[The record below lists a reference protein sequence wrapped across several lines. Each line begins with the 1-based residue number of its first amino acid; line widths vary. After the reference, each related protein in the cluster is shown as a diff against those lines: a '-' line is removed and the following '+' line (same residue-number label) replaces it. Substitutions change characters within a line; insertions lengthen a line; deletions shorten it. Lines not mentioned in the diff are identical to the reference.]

1 MPIQSDDIKLLKSAV
16 MADVPEGGGAMTGI
30 EVIDGQSNNI
40 FPDTS
45 TDDRA
50 AGRVNLRKLFG
61 VAHTNDTDT
70 LLGASFA
77 VLAPPEDPLVHVTLF
92 ETPGWADE
100 RDTARELVE
109 RYLVKG
115 PRLTCRLFDVHYKGA
130 VVLMLYQVGGA
141 AFPAPGDAIVL
152 RNPDGTEQYV
162 RLTKVTISSG
172 TFNVSEG
179 GNVVGVAANIATCEI
194 GQPLARDFFGPPM
207 GRVVNENAYAQL
219 YTTSASTGVAF
230 YGVKPLAAP
239 AGIDDRSVLAD
250 GGIYT
255 PIVPAATIEEPL
267 VDIAPLTLRAGLS
280 RTAYSTLTLPAVSV
294 NLAPGT
300 VLTLPT
306 AVEPGTLVMQHG
318 GTTFTGAFSG
328 ALLQG
333 TTAVGTVDHRARTI
347 TMAAGSPS
355 YGTASNTIT
364 YKPATLSG
372 AAVESD
378 FWTITTANQGLG
390 WVYAF
395 EPPPAPGTFSLS
407 YMAQGRWYE
416 LTDDGS
422 GKVSG
427 ANSSYGSGTLN
438 YTSGS
443 LAVTLGALP
452 DVGSALIF
460 QWGRADAAVAAPTAD
475 LPTRMHT
482 RVVMPG
488 HYRPGTLVLSWES
501 GGVPKSVAVSAGG
514 TASGDGVVRNFRAQP
529 LMADIVNV
537 SYGSYGSTGAS
548 FDLLPNDIPDGPIIV
563 GWQSGGSNAA
573 ISNLGG
579 GQYQLLDAPIAAGSV
594 RGQLLLDT
602 SAHPGALSVRNFWSE
617 GGNIFAEPLTKYGPQ
632 KVLVGTVDNTTGQ
645 VTFLSSYSSR
655 MFVRSVASATSS
667 AGNGIDYVTVNQL
680 DDVTLPILNSM
691 ITTLTYQ
698 TEGSGASTSGEHV
711 PQWQTDVGR
720 LDGMSY
726 AVNGLA
732 FAWAGQIYTSRD
744 GALAR
749 GWSAATGSGLAAG
762 SVSSDGV
769 VQISTPPAGGAA
781 NVLSWINLPL
791 SLSASVLVYQ
801 GTYRLQTAPVKVGA
815 FQQQAGTRVGIAN
828 DTGAISG
835 GDFSGQVDFQ
845 RGIVKWKTLAPVDA
859 SAITYNTVFL
869 QYLPLDGTLLGL
881 DTARLPL
888 DGRVPIYRP
897 GGQVIVHNTLTTA
910 LPNPLTQGTAY
921 SLGRER
927 VAAVVVRT
935 ATGAKVPASLY
946 TVDFNA
952 GTVTVPVGSDIS
964 ALAQPFAVEHRIE
977 DELMLLRA
985 DISGKLDL
993 GAALTHNYPA
1003 GTSYVSSKLRKGDL
1017 FGRAYGYIEQT
1028 AWTNVWSD
1036 DLIGGE
1042 PTASFNQID
1051 FPIEVTNRGAITER
1065 WAAIFTGATQVRIVG
1080 ENVGQILTNVSITAP
1095 IAPLNPQTG
1104 APYFEISEL
1113 GWGGGWAAGNVLRFN
1128 TAPAGSAAWVMR
1140 TVLQGPPSVASD
1152 AATIAFRADVDA

>member
-1 MPIQSDDIKLLKSAV
+1 MTIQSDDIKLLKSAV

-30 EVIDGQSNNI
+30 EVLDGQSNNI

-61 VAHTNDTDT
+61 VAHTDNTDT

-77 VLAPPEDPLVHVTLF
+77 VLAPPADPLVHVTLF

-115 PRLTCRLFDVHYKGA
+115 PRLQCRLFDMHYAGA

-162 RLTKVTISSG
+162 RLTKVTQSSG
-172 TFNVSEG
+172 VFNVSEG
-179 GNVVGVAANIATCEI
+179 SGVVSVGANIATCEI
-194 GQPLARDFFGPPM
+194 GQPLAHDFFGPPVA
-207 GRVVNENAYAQL
+207 RALNEASYAQL
-219 YTTSASTGVAF
+219 YSTSASTGVAF
-230 YGVKPLAAP
+230 HGVKPLAAP
-239 AGIDDRSVLAD
+239 VAVGDRSVVVED
-250 GGIYT
+250 GIYT

-280 RTAYSTLTLPAVSV
+280 RTAYSTLTLPAVTV
-294 NLAPGT
+294 NLQAGT
-300 VLTLPT
+300 VLRLPT
-306 AVEPGTLVMQHG
+306 AVEPGSLTMAHG
-318 GTTFTGAFSG
+318 ATTFVADAQGV
-328 ALLQG
+328 LKQG
-333 TTAVGTVDHRARTI
+333 TTVVGTVDHRARTI

-378 FWTITTANQGLG
+378 YWTITTANQGLG

-427 ANSSYGSGTLN
+427 ADSSYGTGTLN

-443 LAVTLGALP
+443 LSVTLGALP

-460 QWGRADAAVAAPTAD
+460 QWGRADAAVAAPTTD
-475 LPTRMHT
+475 LPTRLHT
-482 RVVMPG
+482 VITLPEMPK
-488 HYRPGTLVLSWES
+488 PGTLAMSWS
-501 GGVPKSVAVSAGG
+501 RGG
-514 TASGDGVVRNFRAQP
+514 TGYSATVAADGTVTGPAQVGTVIEEAPGAFRFTFAP
-529 LMADIVNV
+529 ATL
-537 SYGSYGSTGAS
+537 
-548 FDLLPNDIPDGPIIV
+548 PDGAVTVTYEAAPSAV
-563 GWQSGGSNAA
+563 GFTS
-573 ISNLGG
+573 LGG
-579 GQYQLLDAPIAAGSV
+579 GQYQLTGAPIAPGSL
-594 RGQLLLDT
+594 RGTLPIDV
-602 SAHPGALSVRNFWSE
+602 SGIALITGSRPFWSE
-617 GGNIFAEPLTKYGPQ
+617 GGDIYAAQFTKYGVKQ
-632 KVLVGTVDNTTGQ
+632 LVGTVNNTTGV
-645 VTFLSSYSSR
+645 VTFFGTFAARLFRSQLANVVSSSGSS
-655 MFVRSVASATSS
+655 MSVQTIGLA
-667 AGNGIDYVTVNQL
+667 
-680 DDVTLPILNSM
+680 DVVLPILNTAV
-691 ITTLTYQ
+691 TTMSYQSTAAGVVDTLNHTPAWQADLGRFDTAAYSVAGLSFAVGGDLYTSIDGALTKGWSTVTGQ
-698 TEGSGASTSGEHV
+698 GVAAGSFSTSG
-711 PQWQTDVGR
+711 
-720 LDGMSY
+720 
-726 AVNGLA
+726 AVLV
-732 FAWAGQIYTSRD
+732 TS
-744 GALAR
+744 
-749 GWSAATGSGLAAG
+749 
-762 SVSSDGV
+762 
-769 VQISTPPAGGAA
+769 PPASGS
-781 NVLSWINLPL
+781 NTVTWTNLPL
-791 SLSASVLVYQ
+791 SLSGGVLIYQ

-815 FQQQAGTRVGIAN
+815 FQQQVGARIGIAN
-828 DTGAISG
+828 DTGTISG
-835 GDFSGQVDFQ
+835 GDFSGTVDFQ
-845 RGIVKWKTLAPVDA
+845 RGIVKWSTPTPVDA
-859 SAITYNTVFL
+859 AALTYNTVFL

-888 DGRVPIYRP
+888 DGKVPIYRP
-897 GGQVIVHNTLTTA
+897 GGQVIVHNTLTTT
-910 LPNPLTQGTAY
+910 LPNPLTKGTAY
-921 SLGRER
+921 SLGRQR

-935 ATGAKVPASLY
+935 ATGTRVPSSLY
-946 TVDFNA
+946 QVDFNL
-952 GTVTVPVGSDIS
+952 GEITVPVASDIS
-964 ALAQPFAVEHRIE
+964 ALAQPFTVEHRIE

-993 GAALTHNYPA
+993 VAGLTHDYPA

-1017 FGRAYGYIEQT
+1017 FARAFNYTEQT
-1028 AWTNVWSD
+1028 SWTGAWSD
-1036 DLIGGE
+1036 DLIGGA
-1042 PTASFNQID
+1042 PTASFNSID
-1051 FPIEVTNRGAITER
+1051 FPIATTNRGAITER
-1065 WAAIFTGATQVRIVG
+1065 WAVIFTGATQVRVVG

-1104 APYFEISEL
+1104 APYFSISEV
-1113 GWGGGWAAGNVLRFN
+1113 GWGGGWSTGNVLRFN
-1128 TAPAGSAAWVMR
+1128 TAAAGGTTWVAR